1 MRWALCGTGRAP
13 ALGDSLET
21 PIGIAPGAARPP
33 AARAPNREP
42 SFHRN
47 PMEARVF
54 QILAQ
59 SPLSFHVAPEEA
71 TAKRREVIC
80 YIGLSFDTGAASAGQ
95 DAAIATWQN
104 SRRLQRQGA
113 FLHHSGRRQPMLTA
127 LRELFRYREFFA
139 QIVLQQIRTRY
150 RGSVLGFLWT
160 LLNPL
165 MVFLSLSFIFSY
177 INHWDL
183 KTFGVYFFSGYVPWI
198 FFSNVTVGATTA
210 IVGNSLYVTRIYAPR
225 LIFPLA
231 TVAVNLVDF
240 GAGLAILLALVLVMG
255 APLTAAWLVV
265 PLGVLLLALFAAGLG
280 LLFAAMGVFF
290 RDFQFLW
297 SNVAFLLFF
306 LCPILYPVERLPPS
320 AREYMQLNPV
330 VPFLQFFQQPAS
342 GGTVPSLQTV
352 FYALFLAVAAAVV
365 GYATF
370 VRTERRFYLYI

>member
-1 MRWALCGTGRAP
+1 
-13 ALGDSLET
+13 
-21 PIGIAPGAARPP
+21 
-33 AARAPNREP
+33 
-42 SFHRN
+42 
-47 PMEARVF
+47 
-54 QILAQ
+54 
-59 SPLSFHVAPEEA
+59 
-71 TAKRREVIC
+71 
-80 YIGLSFDTGAASAGQ
+80 
-95 DAAIATWQN
+95 
-104 SRRLQRQGA
+104 
-113 FLHHSGRRQPMLTA
+113 MLTP

-183 KTFGVYFFSGYVPWI
+183 KTFGVYFFSGYVPWT
-198 FFSNVTVGATTA
+198 FFSNVTLGATSA

-231 TVAVNLVDF
+231 TVAVNLVDL
-240 GAGLAILLALVLVMG
+240 GAGLAILAALVLIMG
-255 APLTAAWLVV
+255 APVAAAWVVV

-330 VPFLQFFQQPAS
+330 VPFLQFFQEPVF
-342 GGTVPSLQTV
+342 GGKMPSLETV
-352 FYALFLAVAAAVV
+352 FYALFLAVAAAVA